1 MTENEIAERLGA
13 SVIVSTGASV
23 SGFYAGD
30 FISRVISKA
39 PENSC
44 WLTIMSNMNVAGA
57 AVMGDIK
64 IIVLCEDVEPDSAL
78 VAKCRANDIALMRTN
93 LDTYNACKKL

>member
-1 MTENEIAERLGA
+1 MTEKEIAERLDA
-13 SVIVSTGASV
+13 DIVVSTGVSV
-23 SGFYAGD
+23 DGFYAGD

-44 WLTIMSNMNVAGA
+44 WLTIMSNVNVAGA

-64 IIVLCEDVEPDSAL
+64 IVVLCEGVEPDPAL
-78 VAKCRANDIALMRTN
+78 TQKCRANDIALMRTD

>member
-1 MTENEIAERLGA
+1 MTEKEIAERLDA
-13 SVIVSTGASV
+13 DVIVSTDAIVG
-23 SGFYAGD
+23 GFYAGD

-44 WLTIMSNMNVAGA
+44 WLTIMSNVNVAGA

-64 IIVLCEDVEPDSAL
+64 IVVLCEGVEPDAAL
-78 VAKCRANDIALMRTN
+78 TQKCRANDIALLRTD
-93 LDTYNACKKL
+93 LDTYSACKKL